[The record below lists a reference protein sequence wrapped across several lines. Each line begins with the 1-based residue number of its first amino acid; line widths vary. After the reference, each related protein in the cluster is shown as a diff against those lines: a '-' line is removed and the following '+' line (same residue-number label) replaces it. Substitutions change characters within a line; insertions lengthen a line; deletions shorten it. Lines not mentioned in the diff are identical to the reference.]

1 MEILKKKKRLS
12 KWSTSEIKKKNSF
25 KKARLTHLYRV
36 PTYVRQSLGPG
47 VPSGDK
53 THEAPS
59 FLEFK
64 IWSGGRNSEMVK
76 KKKKNIYIYIYIF
89 MYSKTVK

>member
-1 MEILKKKKRLS
+1 MEILKKKRLS
-12 KWSTSEIKKKNSF
+12 KWSTSEILKKNSF

-64 IWSGGRNSEMVK
+64 IWSGGRNSKMV
-76 KKKKNIYIYIYIF
+76 KKKKNIYIYIY
-89 MYSKTVK
+89 MYVCIVKQ